1 MPKHGFLTAKAI
13 GIRIKAKGL
22 GKLKFYCQM
31 CQKQCR
37 DANGF
42 KCHMSSEGHLRQM
55 SLVAE
60 NANKYIDA
68 FSSDFESLFLEL
80 LQRRFGEKRV
90 FANQVYQEY
99 IAERHHIHMNA
110 TMWSTLTTF
119 CKYLGRTGKCK
130 VDETERGWYIQYINR
145 DADGVAGREAKR
157 KREKAALDDETRLE
171 RSLRKRAK
179 EAANALKKHGDMDMK
194 ATDLVRNSTDEKI
207 VVRLGK
213 SDQKKR
219 SVKDVFGSAVL
230 SKEKKESRTT
240 TTTTKRSMSAMEE
253 ILFHQEKLK
262 QKEAKE
268 IKAAKEKEE
277 EEEEEKPWIAKDIVV
292 RVLNRDLAKGRFY
305 KQKGIVLSTQGFVAK
320 IEMYESGKRIR
331 IDQDDLETVIPKA
344 GKRVLV
350 LSGRR
355 KGSVATVVSLDK
367 SKYKAVLEM
376 KDGEQLRKSYDSISK
391 WVG

>member
-42 KCHMSSEGHLRQM
+42 KCHMASEGHLRQM

-157 KREKAALDDETRLE
+157 KRERAAVDDETRLE

-179 EAANALKKHGDMDMK
+179 EAANALKKHGDKDMK

-213 SDQKKR
+213 SDQKKV
-219 SVKDVFGSAVL
+219 SVGKDVFGSAVL
-230 SKEKKESRTT
+230 SKQKKEGGR

-268 IKAAKEKEE
+268 KKVVQKKM

-305 KQKGIVLSTQGFVAK
+305 KQKGIVLSTQDFVAK

-331 IDQDDLETVIPKA
+331 IDQDDLETVIPKP
-344 GKRVLV
+344 GKKVLV

-355 KGSVATVVSLDK
+355 KGSVATVMSLDK

-376 KDGEQLRKSYDSISK
+376 KDGEELRKSYDSISK